1 MKFNKLSKNYKQL
14 NMFIRDEMKDK
25 KISQKELAYELNI
38 NQSGISDRLSGKT
51 DWTVWEIMNVFEIL
65 GVKFD
70 YKSCTG
76 ATERKNDD

>member
-1 MKFNKLSKNYKQL
+1 MKFNKTSQDYNQL
-14 NMFIRDEMKDK
+14 NDFIRGEMRRK
-25 KISQKELAYELNI
+25 KVNQNALAYSLCI
-38 NQSGISDRLSGKT
+38 SQSGISDRLSGKT
-51 DWTVWEIMNVFEIL
+51 DWTMWEIMNVFEIL